1 MNNLLIVT
9 NYQNKYLT
17 GSSSNPLAKLIEQE
31 IVKKVEDYL
40 AEDKWVVFSYV
51 DSNEP
56 DAENWETENP
66 DSLKKLLQE
75 HDDDIIQLRTG
86 SDDLVKLL
94 SAFKPWS
101 TIEVCGIYAE
111 NGIITNVNTVLSAIG
126 ESESKKILVDC
137 NAIAGSSNETKSKAI
152 DILKSMNIC
161 VYVEVKTEESLFANE
176 EASNELSE
184 I

>member
-17 GSSSNPLAKLIEQE
+17 GSSSNPLAKLIEPV

-56 DAENWETENP
+56 DTENWETENP

-94 SAFKPWS
+94 SAFKPW
-101 TIEVCGIYAE
+101 TTVEVCGIYAE

-126 ESESKKILVDC
+126 ESESRKILVDC
-137 NAIAGSSNETKSKAI
+137 NAIAGSNNETKNKAI

-161 VYVEVKTEESLFANE
+161 VYVETKTEESLFVSE
-176 EASNELSE
+176 DTPNELSE